1 MSRQTLDDL
10 HGEVAVAQITVTM
23 TRNGN
28 CKVEGAITDHDF
40 AKFMLDTARDVVN
53 NFHQRKQIMEGKGV
67 IVISSEL
74 PELLGICDRIY
85 ALAEGRITGEVSKAE
100 ATPELLMKYMTTEKD
115 NN

>member
-10 HGEVAVAQITVTM
+10 HGEVAVAQITITM

-67 IVISSEL
+67 IVPVYDTPLVNTPQEQR
-74 PELLGICDRIY
+74 LLAARHQIAD
-85 ALAEGRITGEVSKAE
+85 A
-100 ATPELLMKYMTTEKD
+100 M
-115 NN
+115 